1 MKSYLL
7 LFVLLLSGCK
17 TLDTVEDVDTKAI
30 QAACASATSSIQVA
44 TLYKEKLSPVQ
55 LTAVRHAVAITQP
68 VCGDRDT
75 IPTADSAT
83 RAALDAAVTKLFQIA
98 SEVQK

>member
-17 TLDTVEDVDTKAI
+17 TLGTVESVDTKAI
-30 QAACASATSSIQVA
+30 QVACASATSSIQVA
-44 TLYKEKLSPVQ
+44 TLYKEKLSPAQ
-55 LTAVRHAVAITQP
+55 LTAVRQAVAITQP

-75 IPTADSAT
+75 VPTVDSVT

-98 SEVQK
+98 TEVQK